1 MKAIRW
7 SEHAIQNLAEREID
21 RSEVE
26 VTLMNPELV
35 VPDPPGRDIFMRR
48 YFDGVLQQEMLMR
61 VVVEHT
67 ETETVLVTVYK
78 TSQMGR
84 YLKGLQQ

>member
-1 MKAIRW
+1 MEPVRW

-35 VPDPPGRDIFMRR
+35 VPDPPGREVFMRR
-48 YFDGVLQQEMLMR
+48 YFDGILQQELLMR
-61 VVVEHT
+61 VVVEHS
-67 ETETVLVTVYK
+67 ESETVVVTVYK
-78 TSQMGR
+78 TSQVERCMKEAR
-84 YLKGLQQ
+84 R